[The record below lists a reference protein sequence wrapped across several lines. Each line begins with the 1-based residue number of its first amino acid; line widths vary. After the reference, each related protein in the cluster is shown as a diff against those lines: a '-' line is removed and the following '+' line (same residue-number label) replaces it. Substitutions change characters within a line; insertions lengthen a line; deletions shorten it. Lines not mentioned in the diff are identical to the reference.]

1 MGDTPLDITHNLPFD
16 SSSAPKMATNKVRI
30 YALTGAVAAITA
42 TGAWYGAGLN
52 MRQELKEVCHLSPS
66 QSIMYTY
73 LPTYLL
79 TTCVCLQEKA
89 KTHGATHE
97 EKIAQLQSMRQHLVR
112 SKEELQAKIDKLSG
126 KNVPPGSTTTV
137 GMQGTLEGRTRT
149 S

>member
-1 MGDTPLDITHNLPFD
+1 
-16 SSSAPKMATNKVRI
+16 MATNKVRL

-52 MRQELKEVCHLSPS
+52 MRQELKE
-66 QSIMYTY
+66 
-73 LPTYLL
+73 
-79 TTCVCLQEKA
+79 EKA